1 MLFRSGGPW
10 NDDGIKAINKWLD
23 RAERYV
29 IAAYGDYVS
38 SDDFGADEKELN
50 RVRHNTIKATDSDYN
65 EFGFNTAVARMMELV
80 NALSKYDQKTV
91 KNSKLYRDTADDFLK
106 VICPLAPHF
115 AEELWHQ
122 TGHKGSI
129 IVEPYP
135 VYDERALKTSE
146 IELLVQ
152 FNSRPKTRITVDT
165 SLTVPEIEK
174 FVLADVKVKDLLGN
188 AAVKKVI
195 VIPNRLINLIVG

>member
-1 MLFRSGGPW
+1 
-10 NDDGIKAINKWLD
+10 
-23 RAERYV
+23 
-29 IAAYGDYVS
+29 
-38 SDDFGADEKELN
+38 
-50 RVRHNTIKATDSDYN
+50 
-65 EFGFNTAVARMMELV
+65 MMELV

>member
-1 MLFRSGGPW
+1 
-10 NDDGIKAINKWLD
+10 
-23 RAERYV
+23 
-29 IAAYGDYVS
+29 
-38 SDDFGADEKELN
+38 
-50 RVRHNTIKATDSDYN
+50 
-65 EFGFNTAVARMMELV
+65 
-80 NALSKYDQKTV
+80 
-91 KNSKLYRDTADDFLK
+91 
-106 VICPLAPHF
+106 
-115 AEELWHQ
+115 
-122 TGHKGSI
+122 
-129 IVEPYP
+129 VEPYP